1 MKILAHRG
9 HWLEREEMN
18 SFRAFER
25 AWSGS
30 YGIETD
36 LRDLNGAIVISHDPP
51 ERGVRSLEE
60 FLAAYAA
67 RGAGTPLALNIKAD
81 GLTDAIG
88 KAIERHRVQNFF
100 FFDMSVPDSLHYF
113 RAGLPVFVRV
123 SEYELETPL
132 LERAAGV
139 WLDAFEGEW
148 WTLDTVRSLH
158 SRGKS
163 VAIVSPE
170 LHKRPH
176 DALWRTLKQLQREIR
191 DSLMLCTDFPDAA
204 AEAFADVG

>member
-25 AWSGS
+25 AWAGGH
-30 YGIETD
+30 GIETD
-36 LRDLNGAIVISHDPP
+36 LRDLNGGIVISHDPP
-51 ERGVRSLEE
+51 EAGVRSLEE

-81 GLTDAIG
+81 GLQGVIAKTLQ
-88 KAIERHRVQNFF
+88 KSPVRNYFV
-100 FFDMSVPDSLHYF
+100 FDMSVPDSLHYF
-113 RAGLPVFVRV
+113 RAGLPVFARL
-123 SEYELETPL
+123 SEYERETSL
-132 LERAAGV
+132 VERAVGI
-139 WLDAFEGEW
+139 WLDAFGSEW

-158 SRGKS
+158 ERGKV

-176 DALWRTLKQLQREIR
+176 EALWRTLKALDRDER

-204 AEAFADVG
+204 SQAFAE